1 MTRDY
6 PSIRILATALFVIGK
21 SRVAPLKNISLP
33 RKELTAAATTA
44 KVAVLIREEL
54 PASSSLCN
62 YPQLQE
68 FFCSDSNIVL
78 GYINNDSRSFKAFVA
93 NRADFITE
101 NTSRQNWKHVGTK
114 ENVADYA
121 SRGIKAK
128 EFHSEHPWLKGPAF
142 LWQQNEVWNPSS
154 EHSKLETFN
163 LSEDDP
169 DTQEN
174 KSSLSYFVPFEF
186 TFVFVHTCF
195 CL

>member
-1 MTRDY
+1 M
-6 PSIRILATALFVIGK
+6 
-21 SRVAPLKNISLP
+21 
-33 RKELTAAATTA
+33 
-44 KVAVLIREEL
+44 

-68 FFCSDSNIVL
+68 FFYSDSNIVL

-142 LWQQNEVWNPSS
+142 LWEQKEVWNPSS

-169 DTQEN
+169 DTQKN
-174 KSSLSYFVPFEF
+174 KSSLSYTAVTLSTNSTSEVDVRTSKHCYMMNPIQGSQNRLPNILGQQEISVGQLQFLYLCPGGQP
-186 TFVFVHTCF
+186 
-195 CL
+195 CLY